1 MGYGPRGHRES
12 DTAEA
17 TSHIRGGKQRLRA
30 RAILV
35 LSSSNF
41 PRLSFWGHNTDF
53 CLFVFVYVFFFP
65 FLKWL
70 LCTQNQYPN
79 GKATISINK
88 RRLDPLPSGC
98 WAT

>member
-1 MGYGPRGHRES
+1 MGYGPRGHRQS
-12 DTAEA
+12 DTAAA

-53 CLFVFVYVFFFP
+53 CLFVFVYVVFFF
-65 FLKWL
+65 LSEMASMHSESVSKWKGYYFH
-70 LCTQNQYPN
+70 Q
-79 GKATISINK
+79 
-88 RRLDPLPSGC
+88 
-98 WAT
+98 